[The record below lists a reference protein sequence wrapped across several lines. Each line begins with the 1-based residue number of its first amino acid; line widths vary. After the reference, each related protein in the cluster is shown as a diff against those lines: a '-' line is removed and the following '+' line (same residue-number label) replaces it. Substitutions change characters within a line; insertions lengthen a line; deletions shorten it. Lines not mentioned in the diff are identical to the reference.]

1 MDALYYSGVLSLM
14 IQVLTGA
21 FDSFVLA
28 RPIDPSQNILK
39 TLLWIE
45 LLVQFVEGSFYVGLV
60 LNLNTIKN
68 ITPVR
73 YYDWVLT
80 TPSMLFTFSIY
91 LLYIKNREE
100 GTLDN
105 VTVASLVKENANVL
119 LSIVVL
125 NTMMLA
131 FGYWT
136 ELRSFSTTVGT
147 ALGFVPF
154 FLMFYLIYDNFA
166 RHTTLGIQTFWA
178 FSFVWALYGVAA
190 LLKYKVK
197 NIMYNILDLFSKN
210 FFGIFLA
217 VTLLRG
223 A

>member
-1 MDALYYSGVLSLM
+1 MDALYYSGVFSLM
-14 IQVLTGA
+14 VQLSTGL
-21 FDSFVLA
+21 FDAFVLGQ
-28 RPIDPSQNILK
+28 PINPSQGILK
-39 TLLWIE
+39 TLLWTE
-45 LLVQFVEGSFYVGLV
+45 LIVQFVEGCFYVWLV
-60 LNLNTIKN
+60 YNFATIKN
-68 ITPVR
+68 ITPAR

-91 LLYIKNREE
+91 LLYIKHREE
-100 GTLDN
+100 GTLEN
-105 VTVASLVKENANVL
+105 VTVMSLVNEHSVAL
-119 LSIVVL
+119 LSIVAL
-125 NTMMLA
+125 NTLMLA

-154 FLMFYLIYDNFA
+154 FLMFYLVYDNFA
-166 RHTTLGIQTFWA
+166 RHTTLGIKAFWA
-178 FSFVWALYGVAA
+178 FSFVWGLYGVAA